1 MKSLKGHHFS
11 NYLFNLMMTTYND
24 YISSQNE
31 PEINLKISQAKKDSS
46 TNKNNHNI
54 INNNIQKNYNPRKFK
69 SIRNLDYHF
78 KYKAPQFNNFTKRNL
93 LNDNEKNEEN
103 YSLNIFTTRTEKNK
117 EIDKRSNYFGT
128 KEKYDPMRISNNFL
142 KFNASKEYS
151 KLSQKLEKINKKE
164 NTKEINNK
172 ARMKLAK
179 NNIKNSIIE
188 GYFGRRMKTDV
199 PCLFDISSTFYNNYS
214 NKSEKERHEV
224 ILNELNKLKAFLFN
238 DRKNKIQIFKNFLIR
253 FNYKDIEKL
262 SEEQILSICDF
273 ICINDNEVLFHLI
286 KPYLKSK
293 DIIVDLINNLVVL
306 TTETKDKTLEGKTDK
321 FDSQDIIN
329 NKDDGSL
336 LKTKLRKNG
345 VKNLIK
351 SKKLSK
357 TQNYFYNKMKR
368 ETYNSPLYI
377 PFKSHREMENK
388 TLKKNFFD
396 LSNTN
401 SLLKFLNYQKKIQL
415 PNKYYSLDNNLLINE
430 ISKEI
435 RELKNNFD
443 MSIHNNQIKKF
454 ALFKKKGISQ
464 SSLNDNKKNSEF
476 KINDD
481 KNIFSKTSIQF
492 KKKANQKNDE
502 KIKPNINIISLNKK
516 NLDKLRNIASHS
528 KTMDKKVNKKIEKD
542 LDKINER
549 MYYKAI
555 NYEFGYKQIKD
566 FYKITEVAAL
576 NFAKKKKFD
585 KMKLDLLK

>member
-1 MKSLKGHHFS
+1 M
-11 NYLFNLMMTTYND
+11 
-24 YISSQNE
+24 
-31 PEINLKISQAKKDSS
+31 
-46 TNKNNHNI
+46 
-54 INNNIQKNYNPRKFK
+54 
-69 SIRNLDYHF
+69 
-78 KYKAPQFNNFTKRNL
+78 
-93 LNDNEKNEEN
+93 NDNEKNEEN
-103 YSLNIFTTRTEKNK
+103 YSLNIFTNRTENNK
-117 EIDKRSNYFGT
+117 EIDKHSKYFENI
-128 KEKYDPMRISNNFL
+128 EKYDPMKISNNFL

-151 KLSQKLEKINKKE
+151 KLSQKLENINKKE
-164 NTKEINNK
+164 NIKEINNK
-172 ARMKLAK
+172 AKIKLAK

-224 ILNELNKLKAFLFN
+224 ILNEINKLKAFLFN
-238 DRKNKIQIFKNFLIR
+238 DPKNKIQIFKNFLIR
-253 FNYKDIEKL
+253 FNYKNIKKL
-262 SEEQILSICDF
+262 SEEQILSICNF
-273 ICINDNEVLFHLI
+273 ICLNDNDILFHLI
-286 KPYLKSK
+286 KPYFKSK
-293 DIIVDLINNLVVL
+293 DIITDLINNLVIL
-306 TTETKDKTLEGKTDK
+306 IRENKDITSERKTDK
-321 FDSQDIIN
+321 FDSQEILN
-329 NKDDGSL
+329 NNDDGPL
-336 LKTKLRKNG
+336 LKSKLNKNG
-345 VKNLIK
+345 FKNLFK
-351 SKKLSK
+351 SKKMSK

-388 TLKKNFFD
+388 PLKKNFFD

-443 MSIHNNQIKKF
+443 MSIHNNQTKKF

-464 SSLNDNKKNSEF
+464 SSLNDKKMNPEF

-492 KKKANQKNDE
+492 NKKANQKKDE

>member
-1 MKSLKGHHFS
+1 MK
-11 NYLFNLMMTTYND
+11 
-24 YISSQNE
+24 
-31 PEINLKISQAKKDSS
+31 
-46 TNKNNHNI
+46 
-54 INNNIQKNYNPRKFK
+54 
-69 SIRNLDYHF
+69 
-78 KYKAPQFNNFTKRNL
+78 
-93 LNDNEKNEEN
+93 KNEEN

-179 NNIKNSIIE
+179 NNIKNGIIE

-377 PFKSHREMENK
+377 PFKSHREIENK
-388 TLKKNFFD
+388 TLKKNLFD

-443 MSIHNNQIKKF
+443 MSIHNNQTKKF

-476 KINDD
+476 KLNDD
-481 KNIFSKTSIQF
+481 KNIFNKTSIQSNN
-492 KKKANQKNDE
+492 KTNQK
-502 KIKPNINIISLNKK
+502 KIENTKPNMNIISLNKK
-516 NLDKLRNIASHS
+516 HLEKLRNIISDS
-528 KTMDKKVNKKIEKD
+528 KIIDKKIDKNIEKD

-585 KMKLDLLK
+585 KMKLNLLK